1 MKDSSLQI
9 YLTRLGLDESVAE
22 IYKSLV
28 SYGDQTISQLAR
40 NSGVPRTRIYRLLDE
55 LTSSGLVEIDTR
67 FKRSL
72 LKAGSFSRLEVIL
85 AKKEQELKD
94 LQTDHQALASQ
105 LKIPQTIQTGP
116 SRVNFYEGIDG
127 IKQMLWL
134 ETKGKGENLS
144 ILRDGMKQQTG
155 LSFFLR
161 WSERCE
167 ANGIKFR
174 SVIGD
179 NFQKTQSQWYSKY
192 HNKKLANWR
201 GRYLPTSV
209 LDIEYS
215 ITVFDDT
222 VLHYNWESSHKI
234 GIAIHDK
241 AIASMQRNIFEILW
255 GIAKDD

>member
-1 MKDSSLQI
+1 MKESQLQI
-9 YLTRLGLDESVAE
+9 YLVRLGLDPSVAE

-28 SYGDQTISQLAR
+28 MYGDQTISQLAR
-40 NSGVPRTRIYRLLDE
+40 HSGVPRTKIYRLLDE
-55 LTSSGLVEIDTR
+55 LTSSGLVDIDTR
-67 FKRSL
+67 FKRNI

-85 AKKEQELKD
+85 SKKEQELKD
-94 LQTDHQALASQ
+94 LQTDHQVLASQ

-134 ETKGKGENLS
+134 QTKGTGENIS

-167 ANGIKFR
+167 ANNIKFR
-174 SVIGD
+174 SVVGE

-192 HNKKLANWR
+192 HNKKLANWQS
-201 GRYLPTSV
+201 RYLPNSV
-209 LDIEYS
+209 LNIDYS

-222 VLHYNWESSHKI
+222 VLHYNWENRHKI
-234 GIAIHDK
+234 GVAIHDK
-241 AIASMQRNIFEILW
+241 AIANMQRSIFEILW
-255 GIAKDD
+255 GIAKDV